1 MFNSAL
7 REMKELKQTVATL
20 VEPAYDYDE
29 QGDKQEESDEGTAT
43 GEKEPAAAGETSKSP
58 AAKASG
64 SKLFAEI
71 VQELDIKEKTGSD
84 VDEGLVKLMG
94 GLLQDKLQEDKVQS
108 RIEKFPQPRIVEGF
122 RTPRVNPLIWNQIP
136 AKVRTS
142 DSKSQNLIQRCVQ
155 KIIQDKAKG
164 ILLVPVWPTQTW
176 FPLVLQL
183 LYSQPRIFKPSPNL
197 LHHAPL
203 QGATP
208 STQGSAPDGLSF
220 IRNTFA
226 QQDLPPDIT
235 NIIMASWS
243 KGTQNQYKTYVEK

>member
-1 MFNSAL
+1 MAASDKVGTSTSSASTEAPNLTEMFNSAL

-108 RIEKFPQPRIVEGF
+108 IIEKCPQPRIVEGF

-142 DSKSQNLIQRCVQ
+142 DSKSQKSSRTH
-155 KIIQDKAKG
+155 
-164 ILLVPVWPTQTW
+164 LL
-176 FPLVLQL
+176 
-183 LYSQPRIFKPSPNL
+183 PS
-197 LHHAPL
+197 
-203 QGATP
+203 
-208 STQGSAPDGLSF
+208 LS
-220 IRNTFA
+220 
-226 QQDLPPDIT
+226 L
-235 NIIMASWS
+235 
-243 KGTQNQYKTYVEK
+243 